1 MVFMEIKKAII
12 PVAGWG
18 TRRLP
23 ITKVLEKSML
33 PIGNRPLVDYVV
45 EECARAG
52 IKEIYLVIDDKPFS
66 QVKAYYEQNPE
77 LNKYLI
83 ARGKEDKLD
92 LADTKP
98 NGVRLNFFPQKNMAT
113 HYGTAVPVAQV
124 IEEYKIDEPVAV
136 LMGDD
141 FIYNRDGSS
150 DLKRIIELVKTPK
163 DSAMSA
169 VEIPHDDVEK
179 YGVLKID
186 DGLLTGIYEKP
197 KKKDAP
203 SNFIN
208 ISKYV
213 MSTELLERV
222 VKFYHDNHFG
232 PRDQE
237 YVITDPIIE
246 HIKAG
251 GRIHVLPIRG
261 EYLDGGSVEGWL
273 HANNVVC
280 GGEE

>member
-1 MVFMEIKKAII
+1 MEVKKAII
-12 PVAGWG
+12 PIAGWG

-23 ITKVLEKSML
+23 ITKVIEKSML

-45 EECARAG
+45 EDCARAG

-66 QVKAYYEQNPE
+66 QAKAYYEQNPS

-83 ARGKEDKLD
+83 AHGKNDKLS
-92 LADTKP
+92 LAETKP
-98 NGVRLNFFPQKNMAT
+98 NGVRINFFIQKDVDAR
-113 HYGTAVPVAQV
+113 YGTAAPVAQV
-124 IEEYKIDEPVAV
+124 VKAFGIKEPVAV

-141 FIYNRDGSS
+141 FIFNKDNSS
-150 DLKRIIELVKTPK
+150 DLKRIIDLVKTPE
-163 DSAMSA
+163 DSALLT
-169 VEIPHDDVEK
+169 VEIPRDDVEK
-179 YGVLKID
+179 YGVLKINN
-186 DGLLTGIYEKP
+186 GMLAGFYEKP
-197 KKKDAP
+197 KKEDAP

-213 MSTELLERV
+213 MSAELLNRIV
-222 VKFYHDNHFG
+222 NYYDNNHFG

-237 YVITDPIIE
+237 YLITDPVIE
-246 HIKAG
+246 HIKANG
-251 GRIHVLPIRG
+251 KIHVLPING

-280 GGEE
+280 GK